1 MISPKIES
9 ENLKKLVE
17 EFLKNS
23 EESEN
28 PEEESEGLDS
38 TDRIVNTFKS
48 MLNSIKEIW
57 TTKWLGFRQKNT
69 FKKPI
74 QGYFD
79 FGLQYQ
85 GLTTKIYWIKG

>member
-48 MLNSIKEIW
+48 MLNSIKE
-57 TTKWLGFRQKNT
+57 KFEQKNT

-85 GLTTKIYWIKG
+85 GLTTKIY

>member
-28 PEEESEGLDS
+28 PEQESEGLDS

-48 MLNSIKEIW
+48 MLNSIKEKFEQLSDLASDRKIPLRNLSKAISILVFS
-57 TTKWLGFRQKNT
+57 TKDWQQKYT
-69 FKKPI
+69 E
-74 QGYFD
+74 
-79 FGLQYQ
+79 
-85 GLTTKIYWIKG
+85 

>member
-48 MLNSIKEIW
+48 MLNSIKEKFEQLSDLASDRKIPLRNLSKAISILVFS
-57 TTKWLGFRQKNT
+57 TKDWQQKYT
-69 FKKPI
+69 E
-74 QGYFD
+74 
-79 FGLQYQ
+79 
-85 GLTTKIYWIKG
+85 

>member
-38 TDRIVNTFKS
+38 TERIVNTFKS
-48 MLNSIKEIW
+48 MLNSIKEKFEQLSDLASDRKIPLRNLSKAISILVFS
-57 TTKWLGFRQKNT
+57 TKDWQQKYT
-69 FKKPI
+69 E
-74 QGYFD
+74 
-79 FGLQYQ
+79 
-85 GLTTKIYWIKG
+85 

>member
-38 TDRIVNTFKS
+38 TDRIVNTFKN
-48 MLNSIKEIW
+48 MLNSIKEKFEQLSDLASDRKIPLRNLSKAISILVFS
-57 TTKWLGFRQKNT
+57 TKDWQQKYT
-69 FKKPI
+69 E
-74 QGYFD
+74 
-79 FGLQYQ
+79 
-85 GLTTKIYWIKG
+85 

>member
-28 PEEESEGLDS
+28 PEEESEGLHS

-48 MLNSIKEIW
+48 MLNSIKEKFEQLSDLASDRKIPLRNLSKAISILVFS
-57 TTKWLGFRQKNT
+57 TKDWQQKYT
-69 FKKPI
+69 E
-74 QGYFD
+74 
-79 FGLQYQ
+79 
-85 GLTTKIYWIKG
+85 

>member
-28 PEEESEGLDS
+28 PGEESEGLDS

-48 MLNSIKEIW
+48 MLNSIKEKFEQLSDLASDRKIPLRNLSKAISILVFS
-57 TTKWLGFRQKNT
+57 TKDWQQKYT
-69 FKKPI
+69 E
-74 QGYFD
+74 
-79 FGLQYQ
+79 
-85 GLTTKIYWIKG
+85 

>member
-48 MLNSIKEIW
+48 MLNSIKEKFEQLSDLASDRKIPLRNLSKAISILVFS
-57 TTKWLGFRQKNT
+57 TK
-69 FKKPI
+69 
-74 QGYFD
+74 D
-79 FGLQYQ
+79 
-85 GLTTKIYWIKG
+85 